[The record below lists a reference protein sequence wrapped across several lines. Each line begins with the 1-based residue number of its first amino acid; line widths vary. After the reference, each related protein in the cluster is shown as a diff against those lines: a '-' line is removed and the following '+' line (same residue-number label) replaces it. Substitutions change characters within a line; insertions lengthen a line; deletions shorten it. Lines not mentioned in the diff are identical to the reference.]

1 MFIKEVFSKEK
12 KNLIET
18 LQKKTFVGVKY
29 EKSYIRGVTSNLT
42 QIRILDNNSLLFHKR
57 KKKISSK
64 TKPARKS
71 RKPVYS
77 TRIAVLKKINRKK
90 EFKGN
95 FLYTTAFLYQNRK
108 NHFLRFQLP
117 LYTITKS
124 KKFLDTFVQGV
135 ERLSRTT
142 TIKGGCSLIFLSISK
157 GGYTCYS
164 SGFRGFLPRKHSKSI
179 FKDWK
184 THLRNTDTTSSFVV
198 LRYFMK
204 SQKSNF
210 FTSPPLR
217 YPFVLKSLI
226 DVVTLKKKRFLLS
239 RKKRLR
245 LPTKVKLKMVF
256 YSTQS
261 FKEYKDKLKR
271 FKSAQR
277 RLKKKMSRNSDV
289 EA

>member
-108 NHFLRFQLP
+108 NHPGTNR
-117 LYTITKS
+117 
-124 KKFLDTFVQGV
+124 
-135 ERLSRTT
+135 
-142 TIKGGCSLIFLSISK
+142 
-157 GGYTCYS
+157 
-164 SGFRGFLPRKHSKSI
+164 
-179 FKDWK
+179 
-184 THLRNTDTTSSFVV
+184 
-198 LRYFMK
+198 
-204 SQKSNF
+204 
-210 FTSPPLR
+210 
-217 YPFVLKSLI
+217 
-226 DVVTLKKKRFLLS
+226 
-239 RKKRLR
+239 
-245 LPTKVKLKMVF
+245 
-256 YSTQS
+256 
-261 FKEYKDKLKR
+261 
-271 FKSAQR
+271 
-277 RLKKKMSRNSDV
+277 
-289 EA
+289 